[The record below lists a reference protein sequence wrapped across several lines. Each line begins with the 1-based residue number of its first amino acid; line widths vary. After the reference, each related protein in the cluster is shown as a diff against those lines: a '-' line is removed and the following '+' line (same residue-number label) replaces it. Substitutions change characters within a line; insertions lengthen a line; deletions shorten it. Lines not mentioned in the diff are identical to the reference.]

1 MTRLASALGSA
12 YFWADGLQSFSTFV
26 TLVAFKYLYIPFR
39 GSVFS
44 FLVFCVSSYC
54 GVYTYHQFKKN
65 LVGRK
70 YLDVVT
76 RLASALG
83 SANFWADGLQN
94 FLTSAHSCGHVHTY
108 KYHIDLSQR
117 GTRKCA
123 APKGLSILSLS
134 ESAQSEGILPLPGL
148 ASFGKYGGRFFSG
161 ITTSLILW

>member
-12 YFWADGLQSFSTFV
+12 YFWADGLQNFSTLPLLWRV
-26 TLVAFKYLYIPFR
+26 SKYIFLFGVLFFY
-39 GSVFS
+39 SCVLFS
-44 FLVFCVSSYC
+44 YYC
-54 GVYTYHQFKKN
+54 GVHTYHHFKKPC
-65 LVGRK
+65 RK
-70 YLDVVT
+70 KIPWRGDKACVRSRKCKLLSRWIT
-76 RLASALG
+76 K
-83 SANFWADGLQN
+83 F
-94 FLTSAHSCGHVHTY
+94 FLLLLTLGHVNICTYHT
-108 KYHIDLSQR
+108 DLSQR